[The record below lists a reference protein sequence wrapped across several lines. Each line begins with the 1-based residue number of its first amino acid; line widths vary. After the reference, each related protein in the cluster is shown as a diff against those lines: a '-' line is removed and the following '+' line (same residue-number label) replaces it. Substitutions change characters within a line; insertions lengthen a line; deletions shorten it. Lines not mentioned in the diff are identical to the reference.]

1 MTSFDFL
8 EFFDL
13 GVYKWMDMK
22 FIYFLIF
29 YLKRSKTIKFILKR
43 LNLNSNRPIK
53 K

>member
-22 FIYFLIF
+22 FFF
-29 YLKRSKTIKFILKR
+29 YSFISNGQKRS
-43 LNLNSNRPIK
+43 NLY
-53 K
+53 